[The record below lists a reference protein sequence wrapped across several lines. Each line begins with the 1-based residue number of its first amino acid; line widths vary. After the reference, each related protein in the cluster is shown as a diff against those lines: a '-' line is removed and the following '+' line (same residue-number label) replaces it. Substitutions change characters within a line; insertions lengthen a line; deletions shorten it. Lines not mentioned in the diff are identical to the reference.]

1 MADNTIFD
9 DVFRTMLEKMPE
21 LVIPLINEVFGKNY
35 PADIPITQMR
45 NEHQTKSGEIIT
57 DSSLLIA
64 DKIYHIECQSTSD
77 SKMVLRMIE
86 YDFAISLEDAKM
98 ENGIYR
104 MYFPHSCVIYLRGKG
119 KKDNLT
125 LEIIMPDGQ
134 TLKYSLPA
142 VYVEKYT
149 RDTIFQKKL
158 FLLLPFYIMRYEKSK
173 KKLEQN
179 SKQLQ
184 ELLDEYSAIEKK
196 LEENLLNQGKET
208 QYRYLIE
215 VIIRIAD
222 YIFADFENAKKGFGK
237 VMGGKVLELKT
248 DKLIKEIRVGVQKD
262 MIIHLLKKG
271 DRSLEEIADDTQT
284 SLEQVQK
291 IKEEEHL

>member
-1 MADNTIFD
+1 
-9 DVFRTMLEKMPE
+9 MPE

-35 PADIPITQMR
+35 PADIPIVQMR
-45 NEHQTKSGEIIT
+45 NEHQTQSGEIIT
-57 DSSLLIA
+57 DSRLLIA

-86 YDFAISLEDAKM
+86 YDFAIGLEDAKM

-119 KKDNLT
+119 RKDNLT

-248 DKLIKEIRVGVQKD
+248 DKLIKEIKVGVQKD
-262 MIIHLLKKG
+262 MVIHLLKKG
-271 DRSLEEIADDTQT
+271 DRSLEAIADDTQT

>member
-35 PADIPITQMR
+35 PADIPIIQMR
-45 NEHQTKSGEIIT
+45 NEHQTQSGEIIT
-57 DSSLLIA
+57 DSRLLIA

-86 YDFAISLEDAKM
+86 YDFAIGLEDAKM
-98 ENGIYR
+98 ENGRYR

-119 KKDNLT
+119 RKANLT

-134 TLKYSLPA
+134 TLKYNLPA

-222 YIFADFENAKKGFGK
+222 YIFADYENAKKGFGK

-248 DKLIKEIRVGVQKD
+248 DKLIKEIKVGVQKD
-262 MIIHLLKKG
+262 MVIHLLKKG
-271 DRSLEEIADDTQT
+271 DRSLEAIADDTQT

>member
-1 MADNTIFD
+1 
-9 DVFRTMLEKMPE
+9 MPE

-35 PADIPITQMR
+35 PADIPIIQMR
-45 NEHQTKSGEIIT
+45 NEHQTQSGEIIT
-57 DSSLLIA
+57 DSRLLIA

-86 YDFAISLEDAKM
+86 YDFAIGLEDAKM

-125 LEIIMPDGQ
+125 MEIIMPDGQ

-173 KKLEQN
+173 KKLEQD

-222 YIFADFENAKKGFGK
+222 YIFADYENAKKGFGK

-248 DKLIKEIRVGVQKD
+248 DKLIKEIKVGVQKD
-262 MIIHLLKKG
+262 MVIHLLKKG
-271 DRSLEEIADDTQT
+271 DRSLEAIADDTQT

>member
-1 MADNTIFD
+1 
-9 DVFRTMLEKMPE
+9 MPE

-35 PADIPITQMR
+35 PADIPIVQMR
-45 NEHQTKSGEIIT
+45 NEHQTQSGEIIT
-57 DSSLLIA
+57 DSRLLIA

-86 YDFAISLEDAKM
+86 YDFAIGLEDAKM

-119 KKDNLT
+119 RKDNLT

-248 DKLIKEIRVGVQKD
+248 DKLIKEIKVGVQKD

>member
-35 PADIPITQMR
+35 PADIPIVQMR
-45 NEHQTKSGEIIT
+45 NEHQTQSGEIIT
-57 DSSLLIA
+57 DSRLLIA

-86 YDFAISLEDAKM
+86 YDFAIGLEDAKM

-119 KKDNLT
+119 RKDNLT

-262 MIIHLLKKG
+262 MVIHLLKKG

>member
-1 MADNTIFD
+1 
-9 DVFRTMLEKMPE
+9 MPE

-35 PADIPITQMR
+35 PADIPIVQMR
-45 NEHQTKSGEIIT
+45 NEHQTQSGEIIT
-57 DSSLLIA
+57 DSRLLIA

-86 YDFAISLEDAKM
+86 YDFAIGLEDAKM

-119 KKDNLT
+119 RKDNLT

-262 MIIHLLKKG
+262 MVIHLLKKG

>member
-35 PADIPITQMR
+35 PADIPIVQMR
-45 NEHQTKSGEIIT
+45 NEHQTQSGEIIT
-57 DSSLLIA
+57 DSRLLIA

-86 YDFAISLEDAKM
+86 YDFAIGLEDAKM

-119 KKDNLT
+119 RKDNLM

-134 TLKYSLPA
+134 TLKYNLPA

-222 YIFADFENAKKGFGK
+222 YIFADYENAKKGFGK

-248 DKLIKEIRVGVQKD
+248 DKLIKEIKVGVQKD
-262 MIIHLLKKG
+262 MVIHLLKKG
-271 DRSLEEIADDTQT
+271 DRSLEAIADDTQT

>member
-1 MADNTIFD
+1 M
-9 DVFRTMLEKMPE
+9 KC
-21 LVIPLINEVFGKNY
+21 LVKII
-35 PADIPITQMR
+35 R
-45 NEHQTKSGEIIT
+45 QTYQ
-57 DSSLLIA
+57 L
-64 DKIYHIECQSTSD
+64 
-77 SKMVLRMIE
+77 
-86 YDFAISLEDAKM
+86 YDFAIGLEDAKM

-119 KKDNLT
+119 RKDNLT

-262 MIIHLLKKG
+262 MVIHLLKKG

>member
-35 PADIPITQMR
+35 PADIPIVQMR
-45 NEHQTKSGEIIT
+45 NEHQTQSGEIIT
-57 DSSLLIA
+57 DSRLLIA

-86 YDFAISLEDAKM
+86 YDFAIGLEDAKM

-119 KKDNLT
+119 RKANLT
-125 LEIIMPDGQ
+125 LEIIVPDGQ
-134 TLKYSLPA
+134 TLKYNLPA

-262 MIIHLLKKG
+262 MVIHLLKKG

>member
-35 PADIPITQMR
+35 PADIPIVQMR
-45 NEHQTKSGEIIT
+45 NEHQTQSGEIIT
-57 DSSLLIA
+57 DSRLLIA

-86 YDFAISLEDAKM
+86 YDFAIGLEDAKM
-98 ENGIYR
+98 ENSIYR

-119 KKDNLT
+119 RKDNLT

-248 DKLIKEIRVGVQKD
+248 DKLIKEIKVGVQKD
-262 MIIHLLKKG
+262 MVIHLLKKG
-271 DRSLEEIADDTQT
+271 DRSLEAIADDTQT